1 MCSRWFGE
9 VFPSFHTTPAK
20 KKKKKNF
27 DKGWH
32 LCLSRHKHIDLQLS
46 AQTVK
51 DTGQKRK
58 KWKTVNNSS
67 QLEEY
72 YRTSYFKK
80 FSMFTSLIH
89 IWFNEWFCQDNKHI
103 QLYPKFQKHFIS
115 DRRGERKKTI
125 NWLCKFGHGSLFI
138 FLLNRGWRSFGN
150 SCTCRPQCT
159 IR

>member
-20 KKKKKNF
+20 KKKKKL
-27 DKGWH
+27 WQR
-32 LCLSRHKHIDLQLS
+32 LASLSEQ
-46 AQTVK
+46 AQTHWSAAFC
-51 DTGQKRK
+51 TNSWRHGTEEK

-80 FSMFTSLIH
+80 YSMFTSLIH

-103 QLYPKFQKHFIS
+103 QLYPKCQKHFIS